1 MIPKEKTMKRPH
13 AARTLI
19 IALHLMSAAL
29 VLGADER
36 AERYQSQERPE
47 LLVARITAENSDGAG
62 ILFHIDDHYA
72 YGITAKH
79 VVFQHGKMIEGL
91 KAELRSWP
99 GRQLPVEGF
108 RLHYEEDL
116 AVFRADLSSLGLSRS
131 KVLEGVPLDQLG
143 DSSNLDPGAELF
155 SLGHSPDNAWI
166 APKQPVR
173 FDRKVGANAFLFAL
187 NCPRG
192 HSGGAV
198 FDEHWRLVG
207 MMIDAEPPFCR
218 ALRIESILKIVQG
231 WKLEI
236 SLRQPPPPKGD
247 KAASRQ
253 TNVAVIG
260 FDNRSTKD
268 LPNLGNVAQDITTSY
283 LHTLPG
289 VVLVTRD
296 RLDSVRKEIKLPD
309 SVQTGT
315 GITNVGH
322 LLQAD
327 ALVTGSIVR
336 YDVERRAWEGFG
348 TSALQDVFRM
358 ALTLQILDVKT
369 GRVQFSKNFEVE
381 RTKQYPKANSAPS
394 QPIDLTSELLT
405 ALLEQAQPDL
415 RSALTQV
422 VGGFDKAGQFID
434 VPFSSTPAGAD
445 IILNGI
451 YMGKTPKTLPLKQ
464 DIHEIQIVLEGYQ
477 PWSRRFR
484 AAPGEDI
491 AATLVPKSH

>member
-1 MIPKEKTMKRPH
+1 METPKVVRI
-13 AARTLI
+13 LI
-19 IALHLMSAAL
+19 IGLFLMSATL
-29 VLGADER
+29 VMQADER
-36 AERYQSQERPE
+36 AELYQSQEHAE
-47 LLVARITAENSDGAG
+47 LLVARISAENSDGAG

-91 KAELRSWP
+91 HAELRAWP
-99 GRQLPVEGF
+99 GRQLPVEAIK
-108 RLHYEEDL
+108 LHYQEDL
-116 AVFRADLSSLGLSRS
+116 AVFRIDLGPLGLSRA
-131 KVLEGVPLDQLG
+131 KVLEGVPLNQLG
-143 DSSNLDPGAELF
+143 ASNNLDPGTELY

-166 APKQPVR
+166 APKQPVHFAR
-173 FDRKVGANAFLFAL
+173 TVGANAFLFEL

-198 FDEHWRLVG
+198 FDQRWRLVG

-218 ALRIESILKIVQG
+218 ALRIEPILKIIQG
-231 WKLEI
+231 WKLDI
-236 SLRQPPPPKGD
+236 SLHEPPSQKVETP
-247 KAASRQ
+247 ASRQ
-253 TNVAVIG
+253 INVAVVG

-309 SVQTGT
+309 TVQAGK

-327 ALVTGSIVR
+327 ALVTGSIIR
-336 YDVERRAWEGFG
+336 YDVERRTFAGFG

-358 ALTLQILDVKT
+358 ALSLQILDVNS
-369 GRVQFSKNFEVE
+369 GRVQFSKSFEVE
-381 RTKQYPKANSAPS
+381 RTSQYPKASSAPS
-394 QPIDLTSELLT
+394 QPIDRTSELLE
-405 ALLEQAQPDL
+405 ALLEQAQPEI
-415 RSALTQV
+415 RSALAQV
-422 VGGFDKAGQFID
+422 VGGLPVAGQFLD
-434 VPFSSTPAGAD
+434 VPVTSTPANAD
-445 IILNGI
+445 VILGGI
-451 YMGKTPKTLPLKQ
+451 YMGKTPITLQLAS
-464 DIHEIQIVLEGYQ
+464 DIHEIKIVLAGYE

-484 AAPGEDI
+484 AEPGKGI
-491 AATLVPKSH
+491 SATLVPKGQ

>member
-1 MIPKEKTMKRPH
+1 MKIPNAIRVLILGLLFLHTLP
-13 AARTLI
+13 AR
-19 IALHLMSAAL
+19 
-29 VLGADER
+29 GAEER
-36 AERYQSQERPE
+36 SELYQHQERPE

-62 ILFHIDDHYA
+62 ILFHVDDHYA

-79 VVFQHGKMIEGL
+79 VVFQHGQLIAGL
-91 KAELRSWP
+91 HAELRAWP
-99 GRQLPVEGF
+99 GRQFPVDDIK
-108 RLHYEEDL
+108 LHYQEDL
-116 AVFRADLSSLGLSRS
+116 AAFRADLSSLGLSRA
-131 KVLEGVPLDQLG
+131 KVLEGIPLDQLG
-143 DSSNLDPGAELF
+143 ASLNLDPGSELF

-166 APKQPVR
+166 APKQPVH
-173 FDRKVGANAFLFAL
+173 FARKAGDNAFLFELA
-187 NCPRG
+187 CPRG

-198 FDEHWRLVG
+198 FDGQWRLVG

-218 ALRIESILKIVQG
+218 ALRIEPILKIVQG

-236 SLRQPPPPKGD
+236 NLRPAPVSSGE

-253 TNVAVIG
+253 ANVAVIG

-283 LHTLPG
+283 LHTVPG

-309 SVQTGT
+309 SAQTGT
-315 GITNVGH
+315 GATKVGH

-336 YDVERRAWEGFG
+336 YDVERRTFEGFG
-348 TSALQDVFRM
+348 TSALQDTFRM

-369 GRVQFSKNFEVE
+369 GRVQFSKNFETE
-381 RTKQYPKANSAPS
+381 RTQQYPKASSAPS
-394 QPIDLTSELLT
+394 QPIDLTSALLAELLD
-405 ALLEQAQPDL
+405 QAKPDL
-415 RSALTQV
+415 RNALTQV
-422 VGGFDKAGQFID
+422 VEGLPKAGQFID
-434 VPFSSTPAGAD
+434 VAVRSTPAGAD

-451 YMGKTPKTLPLKQ
+451 YMGKTPKTLPVGQ
-464 DIHEIQIVLEGYQ
+464 DVHEIQIVLEGYQ

-484 AAPGEDI
+484 ATPGEDI
-491 AATLVPKSH
+491 AATLVPKGQ

>member
-1 MIPKEKTMKRPH
+1 M
-13 AARTLI
+13 
-19 IALHLMSAAL
+19 
-29 VLGADER
+29 
-36 AERYQSQERPE
+36 
-47 LLVARITAENSDGAG
+47 ARITAENSDGAG
-62 ILFHIDDHYA
+62 ILFHVDSHFA

-79 VVFQHGKMIEGL
+79 VVFQHGKTIQGL
-91 KAELRSWP
+91 KAELRSWQ
-99 GRQLPVEGF
+99 GRQFPVEVLK
-108 RLHYEEDL
+108 LHYQEDL
-116 AVFRADLSSLGLSRS
+116 AVFRADLGSLGLSQA
-131 KVLEGVPLDQLG
+131 KMLEGIPLDQLG
-143 DSSNLDPGAELF
+143 ASNKLDPGDPLY

-173 FDRKVGANAFLFAL
+173 FSKRAVDNANAFLFENA
-187 NCPRG
+187 CPRG

-198 FDEHWRLVG
+198 FDGKWQLVG

-218 ALRIESILKIVQG
+218 ALRIEPILKIVQG
-231 WKLEI
+231 WKLEN
-236 SLRQPPPPKGD
+236 SLREPPTLKVDEP
-247 KAASRQ
+247 ASRQ

-260 FDNRSTKD
+260 FDNRSTKN

-289 VVLVTRD
+289 VVLVSRD

-309 SVQTGT
+309 SAQTGT

-336 YDVERRAWEGFG
+336 YDVERRSWKGFG

-381 RTKQYPKANSAPS
+381 RTKQYPKADSAPS
-394 QPIDLTSELLT
+394 QPIDLTSELLE
-405 ALLEQAQPDL
+405 ALLDQAKPDL

-422 VGGFDKAGQFID
+422 VEGLGKAGQFID
-434 VPFSSTPAGAD
+434 VPVRSTPAGAD

-451 YMGKTPKTLPLKQ
+451 YMGKTPKTLQLGQ
-464 DIHEIQIVLEGYQ
+464 DVHEIQIMLEGYQ
-477 PWSRRFR
+477 PWNRRFR
-484 AAPGEDI
+484 AKPGEDI
-491 AATLVPKSH
+491 AATLVPKGH

>member
-1 MIPKEKTMKRPH
+1 METSRSIRVLMIG
-13 AARTLI
+13 
-19 IALHLMSAAL
+19 
-29 VLGADER
+29 VLLLWGVPAFCAEER
-36 AERYQSQERPE
+36 SDLYQHQERPE

-62 ILFHIDDHYA
+62 ILFHVDNQYV

-79 VVFQHGKMIEGL
+79 VVFQHGKLIEGL
-91 KAELRSWP
+91 HAELRAWP
-99 GRQLPVEGF
+99 GRQLPVEAIK
-108 RLHYEEDL
+108 LHFQEDL
-116 AVFRADLSSLGLSRS
+116 AVFRAELGSLGLSRA
-131 KVLEGVPLDQLG
+131 KVLEGIPLDQLG
-143 DSSNLDPGAELF
+143 ASLSLDPGSELF

-173 FDRKVGANAFLFAL
+173 FARKADPNAFLFELA
-187 NCPRG
+187 CPRG

-198 FDEHWRLVG
+198 FDSQWHLVG
-207 MMIDAEPPFCR
+207 MMIDSEPPFCR
-218 ALRIESILKIVQG
+218 ALRIEPILKILQG

-236 SLRQPPPPKGD
+236 SLRQPPAAKGD

-260 FDNRSTKD
+260 FDNRSTKN
-268 LPNLGNVAQDITTSY
+268 LANLGNVAQDITTSY
-283 LHTLPG
+283 LVTLPG

-336 YDVERRAWEGFG
+336 YDVERRAWKGFD

-381 RTKQYPKANSAPS
+381 RTKQYPKADSAPS
-394 QPIDLTSELLT
+394 QPIDLTSELLG
-405 ALLEQAQPDL
+405 ALLEQAQPDI
-415 RSALTQV
+415 RSALSQV
-422 VGGFDKAGQFID
+422 VGGLGAAGQFID
-434 VPFSSTPAGAD
+434 VPVSSTPAGAD
-445 IILNGI
+445 VIVGGI
-451 YMGKTPKTLPLKQ
+451 YMGKTPMKLQLAL
-464 DIHEIQIVLEGYQ
+464 DIHEIRVVLAGYE
-477 PWSRRFR
+477 PWNRRFR
-484 AAPGEDI
+484 AEPGKGIE
-491 AATLVPKSH
+491 ATLVPNQH

>member
-1 MIPKEKTMKRPH
+1 MKRPH
-13 AARTLI
+13 AMRTLMI
-19 IALHLMSAAL
+19 GL
-29 VLGADER
+29 VLTSATAAFGER
-36 AERYQSQERPE
+36 ERPDLYENQSRAE

-99 GRQLPVEGF
+99 GRQLPVEVY
-108 RLHYEEDL
+108 RLHHEEDL
-116 AVFRADLSSLGLSRS
+116 AVFRADLGPLGLSRA
-131 KVLEGVPLDQLG
+131 KVLEGIPLDQLG
-143 DSSNLDPGAELF
+143 ASNGLDPGDALY

-173 FDRKVGANAFLFAL
+173 FARSVPGTNAFLFELA
-187 NCPRG
+187 CPRG

-218 ALRIESILKIVQG
+218 ALRIEPILKIVQG

-236 SLRQPPPPKGD
+236 SLSQPPLSNGD

-336 YDVERRAWEGFG
+336 YDVERRTFEGFG